1 MFSSKLL
8 HQLHQSE
15 QVLIAKKAS
24 AAGYGYKGVFRHY
37 RGPTSRNGAQLSLAI
52 MKVDPI
58 LAPVLAIRDHFELL
72 AFQRMVRMDYF
83 EVGIGNVTMRC
94 S

>member
-1 MFSSKLL
+1 
-8 HQLHQSE
+8 
-15 QVLIAKKAS
+15 
-24 AAGYGYKGVFRHY
+24 
-37 RGPTSRNGAQLSLAI
+37 